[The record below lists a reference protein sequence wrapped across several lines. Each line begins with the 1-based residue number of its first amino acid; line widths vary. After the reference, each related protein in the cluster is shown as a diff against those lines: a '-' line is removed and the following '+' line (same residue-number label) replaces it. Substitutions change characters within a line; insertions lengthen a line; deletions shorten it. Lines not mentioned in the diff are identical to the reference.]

1 MKHLKTLTH
10 LIVIL
15 SIMLLGTI
23 ACNDENSLTLPE
35 GEITTDQAALEK
47 IVDED
52 EAIESFEP
60 NYNEDQ
66 AMSFVLGKTTSEIFP
81 VRVGQ
86 KMRLVEK
93 NLNVVFEG
101 DTAYGTLTKTFDGV
115 LFIVAS
121 SDSITGNLDS
131 LDLNVYEKSF
141 TTTVT
146 RKIIFVKKDNTN
158 NPLNNWKISAVSLAE
173 GGTLTD
179 NIAIKS
185 MTIFLP
191 NGESINIEEPNEY
204 FLSRGPSLRRAI
216 PILSKFETVTIQVE
230 LQSVYSDKD
239 FVTLTYGA
247 LKSNKMKRAKK
258 RFTLKRE
265 EFDGTYYNRLYE
277 ADWRIHSSRGFRHAI
292 VNVYPYQV
300 IKDSD
305 APVESNSWGMPY
317 VVK

>member
-1 MKHLKTLTH
+1 MKHLKSLTR
-10 LIVIL
+10 LMVIL
-15 SIMLLGTI
+15 SIILLGTM
-23 ACNDENSLTLPE
+23 ACNEENSLTLPE
-35 GEITTDQAALEK
+35 GEVTTDQQALEK
-47 IVDED
+47 IVETD

-66 AMSFVLGKTTSEIFP
+66 AMDFVLGKSTSEIFP

-93 NLNVVFEG
+93 NLNVVFQG
-101 DTAYGTLTKTFDGV
+101 DTAYGTLTKTFDGI

-121 SDSITGNLDS
+121 SDSLTGNLDS
-131 LDLNVYEKSF
+131 TDFNVYKKSF

-146 RKIIFVKKDNTN
+146 RKIIFVKKDNSD

-191 NGESINIEEPNEY
+191 NGESINVDEPNEY
-204 FLSRGPSLRRAI
+204 FLSRGPSLKRAI
-216 PILSKFETVTIQVE
+216 PVLSKFQSVTVQVE
-230 LQSVYSDKD
+230 LQSVYADAD
-239 FVTLTYGA
+239 FVTLTYGG

-258 RFTLKRE
+258 RFSLKRE
-265 EFDGTYYNRLYE
+265 DFDGTYYNRLYE
-277 ADWRIHSSRGFRHAI
+277 AEWRIHQSRGFKHAI
-292 VNVYPYQV
+292 VNAYPYQV

-317 VVK
+317 AVK

>member
-1 MKHLKTLTH
+1 MKYLKSLTNILLTVSLL
-10 LIVIL
+10 LISAV
-15 SIMLLGTI
+15 
-23 ACNDENSLTLPE
+23 ACTEENSLALPE
-35 GEITTDQAALEK
+35 EQVTTEQAALEK

-52 EAIESFEP
+52 EAIKSFEP

-66 AMSFVLGKTTSEIFP
+66 AMSFVLGKTASEIFP
-81 VRVGQ
+81 VRVVQ

-101 DTAYGTLTKTFDGV
+101 DTAYGTLTKTFEGV

-121 SDSITGNLDS
+121 TDSLTGSLDS
-131 LDLNVYEKSF
+131 TALNVYKKSF
-141 TTTVT
+141 TTTIT
-146 RKIIFVKKDNTN
+146 RKIIFVKKDNSK
-158 NPLNNWKISAVSLAE
+158 NPMKNWRISAVSLAE
-173 GGTLTD
+173 GGTPTE

-191 NGESINIEEPNEY
+191 NGESINIKNPNEY
-204 FLSRGPSLRRAI
+204 FLSRGPNLRRSI
-216 PILSKFETVTIQVE
+216 PILSKFQRVTVQVE
-230 LQSVYSDKD
+230 LQSVYPDKD

-247 LKSNKMKRAKK
+247 LRSNKMKRAKK

-265 EFDGTYYNRLYE
+265 EFDGTYYIRLYE
-277 ADWRIHSSRGFRHAI
+277 AEWRIHQARGFRHAV
-292 VNVYPYQV
+292 VNAYPYQV
-300 IKDSD
+300 IKDSE

>member
-1 MKHLKTLTH
+1 MRHLKSLTH
-10 LIVIL
+10 LIVTL
-15 SIMLLGTI
+15 SILLLGTM
-23 ACNDENSLTLPE
+23 ACNEENSLTLPE
-35 GEITTDQAALEK
+35 GEVTTDQQALEK
-47 IVDED
+47 IVETD

-66 AMSFVLGKTTSEIFP
+66 AMSFVLGKTAQEIFP

-86 KMRLVEK
+86 KMRMIDK

-101 DTAYGTLTKTFDGV
+101 DTAYGTLTKTFEGI

-121 SDSITGNLDS
+121 TDSITENLDRA
-131 LDLNVYEKSF
+131 DLTVYKKSF
-141 TTTVT
+141 TTTTT
-146 RKIIFVKKDNTN
+146 RKIIFVKKDNSK
-158 NPLNNWKISAVSLAE
+158 NPMKNWKISAVSLVE

-179 NIAIKS
+179 NVAIKS
-185 MTIFLP
+185 MTILLP
-191 NGESINIEEPNEY
+191 NGESINVEEPNEY

-216 PILSKFETVTIQVE
+216 PILAQFKTVTVQVE

-247 LKSNKMKRAKK
+247 LRSNKMKRAKK
-258 RFTLKRE
+258 RFTLQRE

-277 ADWRIHSSRGFRHAI
+277 AEWRIHQSKGFRHAV

-300 IKDSD
+300 IKDSE